1 MYIFFI
7 QPLREKIQCPL
18 CYPASID
25 MISNW
30 QPDPAFPN
38 PFHIGSF
45 ASSAVFA
52 AVSQS
57 ATFLGRGRSLSEAA
71 DVIPSVSGL
80 LSLLRPTT
88 WKK

>member
-7 QPLREKIQCPL
+7 QPLHEKIKCPL

-30 QPDPAFPN
+30 QPNPAFPN

-45 ASSAVFA
+45 ASSV
-52 AVSQS
+52 Q
-57 ATFLGRGRSLSEAA
+57 A
-71 DVIPSVSGL
+71 DL
-80 LSLLRPTT
+80 LCNLLRLMQLLDPDVDTFALHI
-88 WKK
+88 